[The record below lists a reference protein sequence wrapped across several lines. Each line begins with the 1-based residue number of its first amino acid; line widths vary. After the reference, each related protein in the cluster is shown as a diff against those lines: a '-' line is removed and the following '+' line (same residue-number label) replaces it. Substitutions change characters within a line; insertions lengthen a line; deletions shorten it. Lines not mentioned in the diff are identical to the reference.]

1 MAYKI
6 FFFHV
11 VLGNLLASSTFGSF
25 APFSSPA
32 HIFGL
37 GLLRGPTCSF
47 WAPVQVRPRTMETL
61 KSVNLGFL
69 WTAETVKNSGCSL
82 KWHGDYP
89 DCWRWCWG
97 WLWGGG
103 ACEWAGKRGALSSI
117 MGLGPS
123 RMVTLPTAGFNNQK
137 QRGGDAWL
145 RGTVFFQQKEG
156 VLSLLW
162 GQACFLPWEDSR
174 TQKY

>member
-1 MAYKI
+1 MAYKN
-6 FFFHV
+6 FFLPCGTWKSPCILNVWFFCSF
-11 VLGNLLASSTFGSF
+11 LLPTPHLWTDAV
-25 APFSSPA
+25 
-32 HIFGL
+32 
-37 GLLRGPTCSF
+37 RGPKCSF
-47 WAPVQVRPRTMETL
+47 WAPVQVRPRTTETL

-69 WTAETVKNSGCSL
+69 WTPETVKNSGCSR
-82 KWHGDYP
+82 KWHRDYP
-89 DCWRWCWG
+89 DCWGWCWG

-103 ACEWAGKRGALSSI
+103 AREWAGKRGALSSI
-117 MGLGPS
+117 MGFGPW
-123 RMVTLPTAGFNNQK
+123 RVVTLPSAGFNNQK

-145 RGTVFFQQKEG
+145 RGSVFFQQKEG